1 MTDLPELLHDADG
14 GPTGGPD
21 HHAIRARGRRLKAV
35 RAGGRVSGV
44 VAVVALIVGVT
55 WQVLGDGDPPV
66 PPVIGE
72 VDPDPQPRTGEE
84 TSEEV
89 GPDVPPDDE
98 RDLSALPQYPLL
110 ATDGRALFTVPE
122 GASGESE
129 RWRSVTALDA
139 GRVVSLAPRPGTDPD
154 SPEAVLLVEGTDGSS
169 ELHALLANHGDPVVE
184 PFHATGKAAATGLAR
199 SVPQPAWHPD
209 GEHLAWLEDT
219 DDGPVL
225 RVVAWDDATASSGPP
240 EPAEVNE
247 LGLPDGVGARLDVWD
262 PEGLLWFTVA
272 DGWSWYL
279 VIDFAEDGT
288 VEVAR
293 PAQRR
298 GHAGEEEGIHVVAQA
313 AATYVVGVEY
323 VLLEHDSLQLFD
335 QEGHQGLQLP
345 DEVADA
351 TPEEVWL
358 ANGQGNALV
367 GVGDRAWLTQ
377 RPAGTAPIPLGGT
390 ITYATAIP

>member
-1 MTDLPELLHDADG
+1 MTDLRELLHDADG

-21 HHAIRARGRRLKAV
+21 HQAIRVRGRRLKAV
-35 RAGGRVSGV
+35 RAGGRVGGV

-84 TSEEV
+84 TAEEV

-122 GASGESE
+122 GAAGESE

-154 SPEAVLLVEGTDGSS
+154 SPEAVLLVEGTDGSY
-169 ELHALLANHGDPVVE
+169 ELHALLTNDGDPVVE
-184 PFHATGKAAATGLAR
+184 PFHATGQPATTGLAR

-219 DDGPVL
+219 DEGPVL
-225 RVVAWDDATASSGPP
+225 RVAAWDDATAASGPP
-240 EPAEVNE
+240 EPAEVGD
-247 LGLPDGVGARLDVWD
+247 LGLPEGVSARLDVW
-262 PEGLLWFTVA
+262 ERAALWLTVA
-272 DGWSWYL
+272 DGWSWY
-279 VIDFAEDGT
+279 VAIDLAEDGT
-288 VEVAR
+288 VEVTRA
-293 PAQRR
+293 AQRR
-298 GHAGEEEGIHVVAQA
+298 DHAGEEEGIRVVAQA
-313 AATYVVGVEY
+313 AATYMGGVEY
-323 VLLEHDSLQLFD
+323 VLMEDGSLQLFD

-351 TPEEVWL
+351 TPEKVWL

-377 RPAGTAPIPLGGT
+377 RPAGTPPIPLGGT
-390 ITYATAIP
+390 ITYAAAIP